1 MSIRGK
7 RAAVVIAAAIL
18 AGVLSS
24 SASAQAP
31 TIDARATIALDCRS
45 GRVVAE
51 FDYSGFNPRN
61 MHLQAT
67 EAIRGAA
74 SASKSHT
81 LTLDAQGN
89 ASSVLRARR
98 TGNGRVTASTV
109 VVSASGRVKAR
120 ASKTIRCT
128 PPPPPPP
135 PPEDATSARLIGPC
149 GDPMYAAVF
158 NNRDGTR
165 AVTFRWRYHAFGSGY
180 TTLVKRVGAGRVFRT
195 GYKHVTGSTVT
206 TIRAHGDTLV
216 RERTAPAGNYRPCR

>member
-1 MSIRGK
+1 MSTRTK

-24 SASAQAP
+24 SASAQAQ
-31 TIDARATIALDCRS
+31 ATIALDCRS

-51 FDYSGFNPRN
+51 FAYSGLNPRN

-67 EAIRGAA
+67 ERISGAA

-109 VVSASGRVKAR
+109 VVSASGRVKAE

-135 PPEDATSARLIGPC
+135 EEATSARLIGPC

-158 NNRDGTR
+158 NNRDGRR

-180 TTLVKRVGAGRVFRT
+180 TTLVKRVRAGRVFRT
-195 GYKHVTGSTVT
+195 RYKHVTGSTVT
-206 TIRAHGDTLV
+206 TIRAHGDRLV
-216 RERTAPAGNYRPCR
+216 RERTAPPGNYRPCR

>member
-1 MSIRGK
+1 MSTRTK

-31 TIDARATIALDCRS
+31 TIGARATIALDCRS

-51 FDYSGFNPRN
+51 LAYSGLNPRN

-67 EAIRGAA
+67 EAISGAA
-74 SASKSHT
+74 SASKSYT

-109 VVSASGRVKAR
+109 VVSASGRVKAE
-120 ASKTIRCT
+120 ASKNIRCS
-128 PPPPPPP
+128 PPPPPLDPR
-135 PPEDATSARLIGPC
+135 AHFQGPC
-149 GDPMYAAVF
+149 GDPFY
-158 NNRDGTR
+158 R
-165 AVTFRWRYHAFGSGY
+165 AVLNNMRSDRAVRFVVSYQPFGDPR
-180 TTLVKRVGAGRVFRT
+180 TEIVKRVGAGDRF
-195 GYKHVTGSTVT
+195 VTGLFDVAGRTRM
-206 TIRAHGDTLV
+206 TIRAAGELLV
-216 RERTAPAGNYRPCR
+216 RQRSAPNRVYRPCSQL

>member
-1 MSIRGK
+1 MSTRRK

-31 TIDARATIALDCRS
+31 TIGARATIALDCRS

-51 FDYSGFNPRN
+51 FAYSGFNPRN

-67 EAIRGAA
+67 EAISGAA

-120 ASKTIRCT
+120 ESKTIRCT

-135 PPEDATSARLIGPC
+135 PPKEATSARLIGPC

-158 NNRDGTR
+158 NNRRGTR

-216 RERTAPAGNYRPCR
+216 RERTAPGGNYRPCR

>member
-1 MSIRGK
+1 MSTRTK

-31 TIDARATIALDCRS
+31 TIDPRATIALDCRS

-51 FDYSGFNPRN
+51 FAYSGFNPRN

-67 EAIRGAA
+67 ETIRGAA

-98 TGNGRVTASTV
+98 TGNGRVTATTV
-109 VVSASGRVKAR
+109 VVSASGRVKAE

-135 PPEDATSARLIGPC
+135 PPEEATSARLIGPC

-158 NNRDGTR
+158 NNRHGTR

-206 TIRAHGDTLV
+206 TIRVHGDTLV
-216 RERTAPAGNYRPCR
+216 RKRTAPAGNYRPCR